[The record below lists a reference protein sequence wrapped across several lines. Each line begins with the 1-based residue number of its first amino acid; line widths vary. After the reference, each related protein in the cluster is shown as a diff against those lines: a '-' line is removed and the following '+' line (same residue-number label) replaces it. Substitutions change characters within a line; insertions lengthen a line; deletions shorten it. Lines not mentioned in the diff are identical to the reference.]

1 MDTPQNDVATL
12 PPLGGGSLCPHAG
25 GPPGGAAQCPQS
37 RGTPGGEPQ
46 CRKCGGPLGEVDRPL
61 GLAAHAEPGPH
72 IPRRRRAQR
81 PFDFS
86 RHGRRHVALRLAYL
100 GWGYQGFASQENTS
114 NTVEAK
120 LFEALTKTRLVE
132 SRQTANY
139 HRSGRTDKGVSAFGQ
154 VISLDL
160 RSQTLSPDGTELVPG
175 AREGEEGELPY
186 TRLLNRVLPG
196 DIRALA
202 WAPVPTD
209 FSARFSCLHR
219 TYRYL
224 FPLAGLRLDA
234 MREAGRRLEGTHDFR
249 NLCRPDVAGGV
260 LEYQRT
266 VMRVR
271 VLGAGP
277 GLGCLEVRARAF
289 LYHQV
294 RCMAAVL
301 LLVGRGLEEPDV
313 IDQLLDVHRH
323 PRKPQ
328 YSMAV
333 DYPLILYDCAYEN
346 VKWIFDPEVHAF
358 NVRHLQA
365 LWASHTIKTRILH
378 TMLSGLGQPP
388 IPQEP
393 EPEEEESTLT
403 TWARTQPP
411 VTNLSDVLLDGVKP
425 RIYKRLMERPTCE
438 ELESRIR
445 HYAKKGRI
453 QLPEGMREAEGQR
466 DPEDCQELVKQ
477 QGSAER
483 QELKGKQDSV
493 KNRERKEKQ
502 QDSVEVPEM
511 EGQQDNMEML

>member
-1 MDTPQNDVATL
+1 MDTPSPQNDIETL
-12 PPLGGGSLCPHAG
+12 PPLGGGSLCPQAG
-25 GPPGGAAQCPQS
+25 GPPGE
-37 RGTPGGEPQ
+37 EPQ
-46 CRKCGGPLGEVDRPL
+46 CCKCGGPLGVT
-61 GLAAHAEPGPH
+61 AYAEPGHH
-72 IPRRRRAQR
+72 ISRRRRAQR

-100 GWGYQGFASQENTS
+100 GWDYQGFASQENTS

-175 AREGEEGELPY
+175 AREGAEGELPY

-202 WAPVPTD
+202 WAPVPSD

-219 TYRYL
+219 TYHYL

-234 MREAGRRLEGTHDFR
+234 MQEAGRRLEGTHDFR

-313 IDQLLDVHRH
+313 IDQLLDVHSH

-388 IPQEP
+388 IPPEP
-393 EPEEEESTLT
+393 EPEAEEEEESTLT

-453 QLPEGMREAEGQR
+453 QLPERMREA
-466 DPEDCQELVKQ
+466 EDCQELVKQ
-477 QGSAER
+477 QGSAEC

-493 KNRERKEKQ
+493 KHQDLKEKQ
-502 QDSVEVPEM
+502 QDSVEIPEV
-511 EGQQDNMEML
+511 EG